1 MASQVKSYEFAK
13 DNFKDI
19 SADLEDSLAEVEK
32 NIWVDLGLHQV
43 CERSEPLDETQLNTN
58 FFFNPS

>member
-19 SADLEDSLAEVEK
+19 SADLEDSYQAAEMGKIV
-32 NIWVDLGLHQV
+32 II
-43 CERSEPLDETQLNTN
+43 
-58 FFFNPS
+58 

>member
-32 NIWVDLGLHQV
+32 ICCGLV
-43 CERSEPLDETQLNTN
+43 SSERSEVLAKPNGFLD
-58 FFFNPS
+58 F

>member
-19 SADLEDSLAEVEK
+19 SADLEDSLAISLKLAFANSYDFTWDAITRTKHLVGWR
-32 NIWVDLGLHQV
+32 NLRLG
-43 CERSEPLDETQLNTN
+43 
-58 FFFNPS
+58 